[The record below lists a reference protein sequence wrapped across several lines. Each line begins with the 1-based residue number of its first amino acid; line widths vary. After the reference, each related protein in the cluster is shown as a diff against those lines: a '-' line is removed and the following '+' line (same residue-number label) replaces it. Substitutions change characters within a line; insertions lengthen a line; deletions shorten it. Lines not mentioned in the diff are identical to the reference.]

1 MVDEGH
7 LVATKIL
14 KEGEEPEKVMDY
26 KDGSYFGELALVNDI
41 PR

>member
-7 LVATKIL
+7 LIATKVT
-14 KEGEEPEKVMDY
+14 KEGGEPEKVMDY
-26 KDGSYFGELALVNDI
+26 KDGDYFGELALLKDI